1 MHSANLLVTDR
12 SPESAEHINS
22 LLRNSGIK
30 IHVIHAAS
38 SVEVKRALDRD
49 TPVLVLYGDA
59 DESEAPLDEIN
70 QLAAAF
76 DIPLALFTGLDDA
89 ERLCRLLEETACY
102 VINSAR
108 EDLLAE
114 AVGRLIRAGEKERD
128 IEARQRYLEELE
140 HRYDLV
146 LDSSR
151 DAIAY
156 IHEGL
161 HVHANRAYLEALHV
175 GDDGEIAGLSL
186 LELLEAGDTNL
197 KALLKGFSKGQ
208 FPTEP
213 LEASVKRPDGSTFD
227 AQLAFSPARFNGEDC
242 TQMIVQRKDEA
253 NVLAA
258 ELERLRFVDP
268 VTQFHNRKAFTE
280 ELESWITGGQGDGTA
295 AVLYIEPDGFDQLQ
309 EELSA
314 DSVDAFVADIA
325 GLIRNS
331 LSAEDVPA
339 RIVDSGFAVLAR
351 RGSASELEA
360 LAQSIL
366 QACRGHVVELTERSL
381 TLSCSIG
388 LSNVGRIT
396 VDSAELIASARKAQL
411 EAAENGD
418 SVVVYRPQLTAVAA
432 PDGESEWLE
441 RIRLALNNHDFYSV
455 QQPIIDLDGD
465 GGQLLENTTFMRG
478 EGGDHGPD
486 EFLPFADRADLAGAI
501 DREVIPGLLK
511 LVVES
516 GERQIINIS
525 SNSVLDYGFP
535 AWFAEQL
542 EAACVEGSKV
552 YIQVAATVAQSNLR
566 PVQRLLKELEPL
578 GVRLSLSHFTAE
590 RRTCQLLEH
599 LPASLVKLHPSL
611 TEDLTANSKSQEA
624 IRKVVEA
631 AEPHTVDVI
640 ADEVADTSS
649 LAVLWQC
656 GIKLVAGTFL
666 RESTQVL
673 AQ

>member
-30 IHVIHAAS
+30 IHVLHAS
-38 SVEVKRALDRD
+38 SCVEIKRALDRD
-49 TPVLVLYGDA
+49 APVLVLYADA
-59 DESEAPLDEIN
+59 DESEAPLEEVS
-70 QLAAAF
+70 QLAQAF
-76 DIPLALFTGLDDA
+76 DIPLALFTSLDDA
-89 ERLCRLLEETACY
+89 ERLCRLLGETACY

-108 EDLLAE
+108 EDLLTD
-114 AVGRLIRAGEKERD
+114 AVGRLMRNGEKERD

-161 HVHANRAYLEALHV
+161 HVHANRAYLEALHA

-186 LELLEAGDTNL
+186 LELLEAGDTDL

-208 FPTEP
+208 FPGEP
-213 LEASVKRPDGSTFD
+213 LEARVKRPDGTVFD
-227 AQLAFSPARFNGEDC
+227 ARLAFSPARFNGEDC

-253 NVLAA
+253 NALAA
-258 ELERLRFVDP
+258 ELERLRYIDP
-268 VTQFHNRKAFTE
+268 VTQFPNRKAFTE
-280 ELESWITGGQGDGTA
+280 ELQNWITGGQGDGTV

-314 DSVDAFVADIA
+314 DSVDAFMADIA
-325 GLIRNS
+325 GLIRQC
-331 LSAEDVPA
+331 LSAEDAPA
-339 RIVDSGFAVLAR
+339 RIADSGFAVLAR
-351 RGSASELEA
+351 RDSASELEA
-360 LAQSIL
+360 LAQAIL
-366 QACRGHVVELTERSL
+366 QACRGHVVDLTERSL

-396 VDSAELIASARKAQL
+396 VDSTEVIASARKAQL

-418 SVVVYRPQLTAVAA
+418 SLVIYRPQLTAVAA
-432 PDGESEWLE
+432 PSGETQWLE
-441 RIRLALNNHDFYSV
+441 RIRHALGNHDFYSV

-465 GGQLLENTTFMRG
+465 GGQLLENATFMRG
-478 EGGDHGPD
+478 EGGDHAPG
-486 EFLPFADRADLAGAI
+486 EFLPFADSADLAGAI

-511 LVVES
+511 LLVES

-525 SNSVLDYGFP
+525 GNSVLDYGFP

-542 EAACVEGSKV
+542 EAACVEGSMV
-552 YIQVAATVAQSNLR
+552 FLQVGAATARSNLR

-590 RRTCQLLEH
+590 RRSCQLLEH
-599 LPASLVKLHPSL
+599 LPVALVKLDPSL
-611 TEDLTANSKSQEA
+611 TEDLTANSKNQEA

-631 AEPHTVDVI
+631 AEPHTVGVI

-656 GIKLVAGTFL
+656 GVKLVAGTFL